1 MQLHIFGHPRLF
13 PLCVLKQYKE
23 AKKKRF
29 VCKEICVKIGQ
40 NKVFFLCFFASF
52 QYTQRKKSICITK
65 KCVTAIIL
73 GEKNLIFWEN
83 AWCMWGSA
91 SPAQLIHDFEG
102 FPHVP
107 GVKGDWTLSLRSV
120 FLLQRM
126 WTKSSAPEGDI
137 SQREKAGNNP
147 YHQYMQDDKQ
157 HAPERTIFH
166 LDTSVVGTTSLYKR
180 RNKQHQPELQLNSV
194 SHLYPFTFQAISH
207 THTHVCIRS

>member
-1 MQLHIFGHPRLF
+1 
-13 PLCVLKQYKE
+13 
-23 AKKKRF
+23 
-29 VCKEICVKIGQ
+29 
-40 NKVFFLCFFASF
+40 
-52 QYTQRKKSICITK
+52 
-65 KCVTAIIL
+65 
-73 GEKNLIFWEN
+73 
-83 AWCMWGSA
+83 MWGSA

-166 LDTSVVGTTSLYKR
+166 LYTSAVETTSLYKR

-207 THTHVCIRS
+207 THTRTFAYTAETLAHYLSQEEHVDCFLCLTLGAPHVLSLSLTLNFLFFFFFFLSNCSRTTSRMKPLAKVWHVNAESFVLLPSHSNTHLNK